1 MRTFAVEPAR
11 EPARDVVFVPPPE
24 YQPGV
29 CNIGPDEIR
38 RRRNVGH
45 TGLTATVGL
54 LGALLWLDA
63 PPVSRLI
70 VALPAMIS
78 ASGYLQAALRFC
90 AGYGARGLLNFGP
103 AGQPVAVPDE
113 AAAAAD
119 RRKARQISL
128 ASFAIG
134 AAVAVVGLV
143 LPR

>member
-1 MRTFAVEPAR
+1 MTAGQT
-11 EPARDVVFVPPPE
+11 VVIPPPE

-45 TGLTATVGL
+45 VGLVATVGL

-63 PPVSRLI
+63 PPLARLL
-70 VALPAMIS
+70 VALPATIS

-90 AGYGARGLLNFGP
+90 AGYGSRGLLNFGP
-103 AGQPVAVPDE
+103 AGRPQSVPDE

-119 RRKARQISL
+119 WRRARQISL
-128 ASFAIG
+128 GSFAIG
-134 AAVAVVGLV
+134 VAVAIVAYF
-143 LPR
+143 LPV